1 MAFSGSPPD
10 KSLAYRASMVS
21 FPVSI
26 KDAPCDELVKWVD
39 SPSSADLQSETYSR
53 YWFGS
58 SAVVRILS
66 SVTSGLEA
74 TRRLIF
80 IFWLVAF
87 AIYLSISVRRVGL
100 LPVLLFVGPLFMTT
114 DFSSALKT
122 PHTSLS
128 FLSAVF
134 FGICATKLDKQFAV
148 QIIFLSGVWLPFFDP
163 LTHPVLY
170 FFVVAGP
177 LIIESAGNVRNAKIQ
192 AQQFVG
198 FGLYWTMGYVI
209 SWLAKWTFA
218 AQFGEGISV
227 FQDALSQAL
236 FRSTGKVDG
245 ISPSTFDGVFKNFAE
260 YLSQPFSSS
269 LITII
274 LCYAVASVVV
284 RLSLRQPVAALDLLF
299 KFGISLT
306 PIAVFV
312 VLRSHSSEHEWMTYR
327 TLSVSFGTS
336 FACLLMRDQDLLFG
350 SKTRLAQCVA
360 SCTAKIPIR
369 HSSRKSE
376 DKL

>member
-1 MAFSGSPPD
+1 MSLVTMALCSVVLMIITVMLATSVSNKFMKEQVAYQRNFLLVEPGIDDWTNCISLMAFSGSPPD
-10 KSLAYRASMVS
+10 QSLAYRASMVS

-80 IFWLVAF
+80 ILWLVAF

-134 FGICATKLDKQFAV
+134 FGICAIKLDKQFAV

-163 LTHPVLY
+163 PGSLFLCCGGSTH
-170 FFVVAGP
+170 
-177 LIIESAGNVRNAKIQ
+177 
-192 AQQFVG
+192 
-198 FGLYWTMGYVI
+198 
-209 SWLAKWTFA
+209 
-218 AQFGEGISV
+218 
-227 FQDALSQAL
+227 
-236 FRSTGKVDG
+236 
-245 ISPSTFDGVFKNFAE
+245 
-260 YLSQPFSSS
+260 
-269 LITII
+269 
-274 LCYAVASVVV
+274 
-284 RLSLRQPVAALDLLF
+284 
-299 KFGISLT
+299 
-306 PIAVFV
+306 
-312 VLRSHSSEHEWMTYR
+312 H
-327 TLSVSFGTS
+327 
-336 FACLLMRDQDLLFG
+336 
-350 SKTRLAQCVA
+350 
-360 SCTAKIPIR
+360 
-369 HSSRKSE
+369 
-376 DKL
+376 